1 MPLYDYDC
9 PNCRAVRLDI
19 VCPVDDT
26 VFCEICHREMKRRFP
41 FTHGINMGVWAYGYY
56 DENLETFVATNKQRR
71 EEMKKQ
77 GVIEGYG
84 KGWY

>member
-1 MPLYDYDC
+1 VPLYDYDC
-9 PNCRAVRLDI
+9 PNCGYEELDF
-19 VCPVDDT
+19 VCHVDDK
-26 VFCEICHREMKRRFP
+26 VLCDKCGRKMNRRFP
-41 FTHGINMGVWAYGYY
+41 FTHGINMGVGAYGYY
-56 DENLETFVATNKQRR
+56 DENLETYVATNKQRR